1 MTVATP
7 PAAQN
12 GARRKLYGRAF
23 YESIGSPK
31 VILAPMVD
39 QSEFAWRMLSR
50 SFMSPESSKDLLAYT
65 PMFHARL
72 FADGL
77 AYRQSMFQPTKSAIP
92 SPPDSYHQSQLQESD
107 LHLDGNPLID
117 RPLFVQFCA
126 NDPDVL
132 LDAARFVQ
140 PFCDAVDLNL
150 GCPQGIA
157 KKGHYGA
164 FLQEDQD
171 LIYRLINKLHLGL
184 DIPVTA
190 KMRILDTKEKTLE
203 YARLLL
209 SAGASIITIHGR
221 RREQKGHNTGV
232 ADWQMIKFLRDNLP
246 SETVIFANGNILQH
260 EDIKTCIDATGADG
274 IMSAE
279 GNLRDPSIFAPPPL
293 LGQEGREYWRGRDGK
308 GGYRLDATLRRYMD
322 IIYRHVMEQSPPERK
337 PLFLPTDPPED
348 SLHLSTANIAD
359 VPAPDKKAKKSYK
372 AIPAHLRSNPNL
384 GAMQPHLFQMLRP
397 LITKHTHIRSALAA
411 CISGDMQAFEN
422 ILFMVEVVTREG
434 LLAYEQNPENFE
446 STSRG
451 GDMLTPDS
459 RSLDPH
465 QGSLITAE
473 RVKRPWWVCQP
484 HVRPLPAE
492 AFAKGAMTMGKK
504 ETKRLAE
511 KEVVAREAGA
521 QPSGT
526 IEVVKDSADDE
537 VEVPQE
543 RMVCG

>member
-1 MTVATP
+1 MPT
-7 PAAQN
+7 
-12 GARRKLYGRAF
+12 
-23 YESIGSPK
+23 
-31 VILAPMVD
+31 
-39 QSEFAWRMLSR
+39 
-50 SFMSPESSKDLLAYT
+50 ESSKDLLAYT

-77 AYRQSMFQPTKSAIP
+77 HYRESMFQPTRSAIP
-92 SPPDSYHQSQLQESD
+92 SPPDAYHQSQLQQTD
-107 LHLDGNPLID
+107 LHLDGNPSID

-132 LDAARFVQ
+132 LEAARHAQ

-171 LIYRLINKLHLGL
+171 LIYRLINNLHLGL

-190 KMRILDTKEKTLE
+190 KMRILDTKEKTLD

-209 SAGASIITIHGR
+209 SAGASIITVHGR

-232 ADWQMIKFLRDNLP
+232 ADWTMIKYLRDSLP
-246 SETVIFANGNILQH
+246 PETVIFANGNILQH
-260 EDIKTCIDATGADG
+260 EDIKTCLHATGADG

-279 GNLRDPSIFAPPPL
+279 GNLRDPSIFAPPPPI
-293 LGQEGREYWRGRDGK
+293 GEEGREYWRGRDGK
-308 GGYRLDATLRRYMD
+308 GGYRLDAILRRYLD
-322 IIYRHVMEQSPPERK
+322 IIYKYVLEQPLPKRK
-337 PLFLPTDPPED
+337 PLFIPSDPPGD
-348 SLHLSTANIAD
+348 HAHFMAANILD

-372 AIPAHLRSNPNL
+372 AIPVHLRSNPNL

-397 LITKHTHIRSALAA
+397 LITRHTNIRSALAA
-411 CISGDMQAFEN
+411 CISGDMPAFEN

-434 LLAYEQNPENFE
+434 LLEYEKNAAEFENTIAVDEIPPLENLTLDAHE
-446 STSRG
+446 S
-451 GDMLTPDS
+451 
-459 RSLDPH
+459 
-465 QGSLITAE
+465 SLITAE

-492 AFAKGAMTMGKK
+492 AFAKGAMTIGKK
-504 ETKRLAE
+504 ETKRLE
-511 KEVVAREAGA
+511 KEAMVAKEAEA
-521 QPSGT
+521 HLDGT
-526 IEVVKDSADDE
+526 TEVVKDGAGSE
-537 VEVPQE
+537 VELPKE
-543 RMVCG
+543 GLVCG